1 MHVRQDFTRVKRG
14 TVEFQLFVILV
25 VSMTKRERKESERRR
40 AVVFP
45 SKKIE
50 RKGEKENLVD

>member
-1 MHVRQDFTRVKRG
+1 VHVRQDFTRVKRG

-45 SKKIE
+45 
-50 RKGEKENLVD
+50 